1 MMVTLAAVQPQT
13 ALEELLIEDDE
24 LEAQLEA
31 RERAKEKAG
40 KARKTFQEVNEAV
53 KVHVNEL
60 DAGEATL
67 RCGRFLISRSE
78 RPGRS
83 VSFETG
89 PATRLSIRVV
99 KDDTLF

>member
-1 MMVTLAAVQPQT
+1 MATLAAVEPQT
-13 ALEELLIEDDE
+13 SLEELLIEDSE

-40 KARKTFQEVNEAV
+40 KARKTFQEVNDAV
-53 KVHVNEL
+53 KVRVDEL
-60 DAGEATL
+60 DGASGATL

-78 RPGRS
+78 RPGRN
-83 VSFETG
+83 VSFETS
-89 PATRLSIRVV
+89 PSTRLSIRVA